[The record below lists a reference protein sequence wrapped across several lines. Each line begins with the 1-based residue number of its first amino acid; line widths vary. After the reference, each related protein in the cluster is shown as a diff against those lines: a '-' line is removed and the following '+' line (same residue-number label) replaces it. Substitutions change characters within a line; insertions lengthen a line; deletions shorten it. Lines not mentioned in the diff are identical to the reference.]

1 MVSIDRV
8 LSEFI
13 DDWNAGRRPQV
24 DEYLERVP
32 EPERAELADQLTTWL
47 EIAPTPDYDQTTR
60 ATIRSEPVA
69 RATID
74 AMASEAGLWP
84 ELLPRL
90 RERASLS
97 VRDLAAK
104 LAAAV
109 GLGPNAEAKTFDYLE
124 QLEHGSLDPGRMSST
139 LIENLAGILR
149 VNRSLL
155 EQAGG
160 PTFRPAPMFR
170 AEAPPDARSMRNMEV
185 LADMLTTKAPAED
198 WDEVDQLFQ
207 GGR

>member
-24 DEYLERVP
+24 DAYLERVADR
-32 EPERAELADQLTTWL
+32 ERAELADRLMTWL
-47 EIAPTPDYDQTTR
+47 EVAPTPSFDDDTR
-60 ATIRSEPVA
+60 DAIRSEPVA
-69 RATID
+69 RAAVD

-97 VRDLAAK
+97 VRELAGK
-104 LAAAV
+104 LVAAI
-109 GLGPNAEAKTFDYLE
+109 GLGPGSEDKTSDYLE
-124 QLEHGSLDPGRMSST
+124 QLEKGSLDPARISRT
-139 LIENLAGILR
+139 VIEKLAGILR
-149 VNRSLL
+149 VDSSLL
-155 EQAGG
+155 DQAGG
-160 PTFRPAPMFR
+160 PAFRPAPMFR
-170 AEAPPDARSMRNMEV
+170 ASKPASAGTMRNMEV
-185 LADMLTTKAPAED
+185 FADMLTAEAPEED

-207 GGR
+207 GGW

>member
-24 DEYLERVP
+24 DAYLDRVP
-32 EPERAELADQLTTWL
+32 EGERDELADQLMTWL
-47 EIAPTPDYDQTTR
+47 EVAPTPAYDDATR
-60 ATIRSEPVA
+60 EAIRSEPVA

-74 AMASEAGLWP
+74 AMASESGLWP
-84 ELLPRL
+84 KLLPSL

-97 VRDLAAK
+97 VRELAKK
-104 LAAAV
+104 LVAAV
-109 GLGPNAEAKTFDYLE
+109 GLDARAESKTAEYLE
-124 QLEHGSLDPGRMSST
+124 QLEEGSLNPARVSGKI
-139 LIENLAGILR
+139 IEKLAAILR
-149 VNRSLL
+149 VDSSLL
-155 EQAGG
+155 DQAGG
-160 PTFRPAPMFR
+160 PAFRAAPMFR
-170 AEAPPDARSMRNMEV
+170 ATIEPGAKSMRNMEV
-185 LADMLTTKAPAED
+185 LADMLTAKAPAEN